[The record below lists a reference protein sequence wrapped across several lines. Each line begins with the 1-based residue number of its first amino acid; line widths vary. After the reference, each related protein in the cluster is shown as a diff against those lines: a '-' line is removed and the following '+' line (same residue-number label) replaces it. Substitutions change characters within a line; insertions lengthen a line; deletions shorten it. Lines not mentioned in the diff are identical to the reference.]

1 MHLGGYK
8 RVIGLVFGLF
18 WLWHATVPAMGAMT
32 STNYQINW
40 DSINVGGLDTASS
53 ASYLLRDGIGEFG
66 LGSMSSSSYAIDSG
80 YRGGV
85 YDPVVSVTYYL
96 QNTATQVAATLLAS
110 TTVTVTTTSGYAV
123 NDYVVLIQDEGIS
136 QVAAVGKISSVDAT
150 TMTVDSWTTNGTTP
164 TIDGAGGDYVYE
176 LNGTA
181 LSLGSLA
188 SARVGTAIVAW
199 DVSAD
204 VSQGYG
210 VYVFDSG
217 NPSTGTSTFSDVTDG
232 AVTAG
237 VTEYG
242 ARSSDTTL
250 SSSFDTQDAALTTT
264 PQIVASRADNAFI
277 SRDFLTFKASA
288 DTSFTGGTYSGT
300 VTFVFVGDY

>member
-1 MHLGGYK
+1 
-8 RVIGLVFGLF
+8 
-18 WLWHATVPAMGAMT
+18 MGAMT

-40 DSINVGGLDTASS
+40 DSVNVGGLDTSSS
-53 ASYLLRDGIGEFG
+53 ATYLLRDTGGEFG
-66 LGSMSSSSYAIDSG
+66 LGSMSSSTYAIDAG

-85 YDPVVSVTYYL
+85 YDPVVSATYLL

-110 TTVTVTTTSGYAV
+110 TTVTVTTTSGYAAD
-123 NDYVVLIQDEGIS
+123 DYIVLIQDEGVS
-136 QVAAVGKISSVDAT
+136 QVAAIGKIISTDAT
-150 TMTVDSWTTNGTTP
+150 TITVDSWTTNGTTP

-199 DVSAD
+199 EIFAD

-210 VYVFDSG
+210 VYVFDNG
-217 NPSTGTSTFSDVTDG
+217 NPSTGTVTFSDVSDG
-232 AVTAG
+232 TVSAG

-250 SSSFDTQDAALTTT
+250 SSSFDTQDSALTTS
-264 PQIVASRADNAFI
+264 PQIVGSRTDNAFT

-300 VTFVFVGDY
+300 VTFVLVGDY